1 MGLFSRF
8 KKLFTRDKKVED
20 VVEDQNAELSTEELI
35 NQSVARLL
43 DDKETKSA
51 PLEFKDPTPSIPYS
65 PPKKVSELEDDEPK
79 PQDRVCFRINKQR
92 KFVTDN
98 ADVIYHMPNF
108 VTGLN
113 ENESTTEA

>member
-1 MGLFSRF
+1 MSLFSRF

-20 VVEDQNAELSTEELI
+20 VAEDHNTELSTEELI

-43 DDKETKSA
+43 DDKEVKSA
-51 PLEFKDPTPSIPYS
+51 SMEFKDPTPIIPYS
-65 PPKKVSELEDDEPK
+65 PPKKISELEDDEPK

-92 KFVTDN
+92 KFVKSHTD
-98 ADVIYHMPNF
+98 VVYHMPNF